1 MRVGVRVGMRVGVGA
16 RRRVRVRRRVGVR
29 RRGGVRGGV
38 RARVAADQATCCI
51 AFSLAIGSASVS
63 LCIEA
68 GLYLVRVTARVR
80 VRVRLG

>member
-1 MRVGVRVGMRVGVGA
+1 M
-16 RRRVRVRRRVGVR
+16 
-29 RRGGVRGGV
+29 
-38 RARVAADQATCCI
+38 RARVAADQAQRCI
-51 AFSLAIGSASVS
+51 ALSFALGSARVS